1 MTLVIFDGNTK
12 NYTILNKKEDDLK
25 IELIKVQNNENNN
38 ELNASKQTKPKKPRK
53 SKPKLSKKNKEFLN
67 SLTDDLANNVK
78 LSRESQ
84 DFLNTL
90 KA

>member
-12 NYTILNKKEDDLK
+12 NYTILNKKDEDIK
-25 IELIKVQNNENNN
+25 IELIKVQTDENNN
-38 ELNASKQTKPKKPRK
+38 EVTSPRQTKPKTHRK

-67 SLTDDLANNVK
+67 LLTDDLANK
-78 LSRESQ
+78 IELTRENQ

>member
-25 IELIKVQNNENNN
+25 VELIKVQNDENNN
-38 ELNASKQTKPKKPRK
+38 ESSIIKQTKPKKPRK
-53 SKPKLSKKNKEFLN
+53 IKPKLSKKNKEFLN
-67 SLTDDLANNVK
+67 LLTDDLANNVK

>member
-12 NYTILNKKEDDLK
+12 NYTILNKKEDNLK

-38 ELNASKQTKPKKPRK
+38 ELTVPKQNKPKTHRK

-67 SLTDDLANNVK
+67 SLTNDLANK
-78 LSRESQ
+78 IELTRENQ

>member
-12 NYTILNKKEDDLK
+12 SYSILNKKEDDFK
-25 IELIKVQNNENNN
+25 IELIKVQNDNNN
-38 ELNASKQTKPKKPRK
+38 ELAVPKQTKPKKPRK

-78 LSRESQ
+78 LNRESQ
-84 DFLNTL
+84 DFLNAL
-90 KA
+90 KS